1 MAKMNQTELMA
12 FINTNSTFQEAHY
25 NEAERS
31 RAQAIA
37 AQIAS
42 ACPANIN
49 KAINE
54 LTHTVKEYNL
64 VRKYLATMG
73 IR

>member
-12 FINTNSTFQEAHY
+12 FINTSSTFQEAHY

-42 ACPANIN
+42 TCPENIN
-49 KAINE
+49 KAIYE
-54 LTHTVKEYNL
+54 STHTVKEYNL

>member
-12 FINTNSTFQEAHY
+12 FINTSSTFQEAHY

-42 ACPANIN
+42 TCPESIN
-49 KAINE
+49 KAISVS
-54 LTHTVKEYNL
+54 THTVKEYNL

>member
-1 MAKMNQTELMA
+1 MARMSQTELMA
-12 FINTNSTFQEAHY
+12 FINTGSTFQEAHY
-25 NEAERS
+25 NEADKS

-42 ACPANIN
+42 ACPVNIN

-54 LTHTVKEYNL
+54 LTYTVKEYNL